1 MHPSSH
7 TRWCRRVVGFIAAC
21 CSLFASARSFAVD
34 YTWGSATTGGSW
46 SVTTNWSPN
55 GAPTSADTALLGD
68 ATANRTVFYN
78 AAASGTLTGLSFTQT
93 TTGVLNELQ
102 VQRAIRVTNA
112 VTLGASSGTAR
123 LLLLGT
129 AASITGTFS
138 GGVNVNSGGVLSLGL
153 FNPSGTSTVYTPNLN
168 GNVTVGGGLFELSA
182 LVAQGSATSN
192 ASTHTL
198 TGNLTMTSGT
208 VNFVNTGNADRRLTI
223 SGNISITGGSVTAA
237 ASGNSLQLNGA
248 TILFAPQTFESGKF
262 TISLQGLVDQTFTGS
277 TALGVVNI
285 RGTGVKTVSN
295 SQSISN
301 LQFIDGSTALNSRT
315 TLKLASNI
323 TSTNVPIGAGFSQNA
338 DANGNV
344 EFGIDADLYTL
355 DFSSA
360 GVWTPTKFN
369 ATGMPGQSG
378 TISNTIW
385 ALSGTAGTIKASGYN
400 FSTSG
405 STTLTTTVGPGLV
418 LVATGGTS
426 TNVLSGSGTIDPT
439 STFRFAGTTTV
450 SGTPAI
456 LSSDRAIG
464 NLEVTSGALR
474 LGNTF
479 TSMQN
484 VRVSG
489 GSLDLLSKSLTVPS
503 VQLTGGTITTGTLTS
518 SGPFDMQAGT
528 LAAALLGS
536 GSLAKTGTGTVV
548 LSGANGYSGTTTLAG
563 GVLSLGVAEIE
574 GTSGPLGTNTAAGAI
589 VLSGGTLQY
598 TASNQFDY
606 SSRFS
611 TAAGQ
616 RYNADTSGQAV
627 TWATALGSSGGS
639 LTKSGSGT
647 LTLTNANTYDGGTT
661 ITGGTLAI
669 GNGSTTGSVAGDITN
684 NAVLAFNRSD
694 SFTFGA
700 VISGSG
706 AVTKGGAGTLTLT
719 SANTYTG
726 STTVSGGTL
735 ALGDGGTAGSVAGPI
750 ALASTA
756 ALVVNRSNDLTLGEV
771 VSGTGSLTKQGAGTL
786 TLSAANTFVGTTTI
800 SAGTISLSGGN
811 NRLATGGTVSFS
823 GNAGLSVSGSQSL
836 GRVTLADNVSAAAGG
851 GGTLALT
858 GASFFVGGSGSNT
871 SQMLDASG
879 LASFS
884 SSNAAGSFKVGG
896 NNGSGVATGRFVL
909 PANAAITASSIG
921 VGTDPN
927 NFAVS
932 SGTLTL
938 GTTTTISAN
947 TITLGSSQSQ
957 GTIDYAAGTTNP
969 VLTIRAANGT
979 SPVANMTIG
988 TGVGYGL
995 TTTSRIDLSGG
1006 VNGTSTLDALVTNL
1020 VVGLNGR
1027 NSGGTTSA
1035 ILTGGLVMGGG
1046 TLTSGTITLGRTTSA
1061 GGTVPPSGTPVTT
1074 GSLSVSGGTVNVDT
1088 LFLGD
1093 QNWNLGTV
1101 NAVFRLAGG
1110 GTLNAGTIT
1119 TGTGAGSG
1127 TAVRTFQWSD
1137 GTIANRDAGTDL
1149 SIGSGIAFTLAS
1161 TGTHRFS
1168 IGAGRSGSVAS
1179 VLAGAGGT
1187 LEKTGDGTLTL
1198 SANNTYTGATSVK
1211 AGTLFVNGDQ
1221 STALGAFTVDLG
1233 ATLAGSG
1240 TIGGAVSILGGGI
1253 VAPGTS
1259 PGTLTVANTFS
1270 LADASILSFELA
1282 AQNTTIGGG
1291 INDLITGVT
1300 DLTLD
1305 GILNISATGDWTAVA
1320 DNTAWRLFNYSGTLV
1335 DNGLTLGSMPT
1346 LSAGQSFQI
1355 DTATAG
1361 QVNIVVVPEPAALA
1375 LAGLGIA
1382 AAAILRRRQK

>member
-7 TRWCRRVVGFIAAC
+7 TRWCHRVVGFIAAC

-138 GGVNVNSGGVLSLGL
+138 GGINVNSGGVLSLGL
-153 FNPSGTSTVYTPNLN
+153 YNPSGTSTVYVPSLS
-168 GNVTVGGGLFELSA
+168 GNVAVGGGLFELA
-182 LVAQGSATSN
+182 AG
-192 ASTHTL
+192 TL
-198 TGNLTMTSGT
+198 LGTGLATGNHTITGSLTMTSGT
-208 VNFVNTGNADRRLTI
+208 LFIDNSASRDRRLTVG
-223 SGNISITGGSVTAA
+223 GNLSVTGGSVLSNSGNVANNLILNGAVNTFAPQAFDAA
-237 ASGNSLQLNGA
+237 KIQISLQASGN
-248 TILFAPQTFESGKF
+248 QTFS
-262 TISLQGLVDQTFTGS
+262 GS
-277 TALGVVNI
+277 TVLGTLTP
-285 RGTGVKTVSN
+285 RGTGIKTLSN
-295 SQSISN
+295 TGTISS
-301 LQFIDGSTALNSRT
+301 LQFIDGSSSLGSRT
-315 TLKLASNI
+315 TLNLASNVAAA
-323 TSTNVPIGAGFSQNA
+323 NAPFGAAFSQSA
-338 DANGNV
+338 DSAGNV
-344 EFGIDADLYTL
+344 EFGIDADAYTL

-360 GVWTPTKFN
+360 GVWTPTKFA
-369 ATGMPGQSG
+369 ATGMTGQVG
-378 TISNTIW
+378 TISNTVW
-385 ALSGTAGTIKASGYN
+385 ALSGTAGRIRASGYN
-400 FSTSG
+400 FATSG
-405 STTLTTTVGPGLV
+405 TTTLTTTVGPGLV
-418 LVATGGTS
+418 LEATGATA
-426 TNVLSGSGTIDPT
+426 TNVLSGSGAIDPT
-439 STFRFAGTTTV
+439 STFRFTGTSTV
-450 SGTPAI
+450 PGTPAT

-474 LGNTF
+474 LGATF
-479 TSMQN
+479 TSMQH

-518 SGPFDMQAGT
+518 SGPFDVQAGS
-528 LAAALLGS
+528 LAAALLG
-536 GSLAKTGTGTVV
+536 TGTLTKSGPGLVV
-548 LSGANGYSGTTTLAG
+548 LSGANEYTGGTTIDSGTLQIGAGVAAGSITGDVAVNGGVLAFNRSDAITFGGGITGAGGIAVLGSGTTTLTGANDFSGGTTLSG
-563 GVLSLGVAEIE
+563 GVLGLGSANAIGST
-574 GTSGPLGTNTAAGAI
+574 GTIDFA
-589 VLSGGTLQY
+589 GGTLQSSAAN
-598 TASNQFDY
+598 TTDY
-606 SSRFS
+606 SARFS

-616 RYNADTSGQAV
+616 QYSLATNGQSV
-627 TWATALGSSGGS
+627 SLGTALASDGGS
-639 LTKSGSGT
+639 LTKNGLGT
-647 LTLTNANTYDGGTT
+647 LTLLQDATFAGTT
-661 ITGGTLAI
+661 T
-669 GNGSTTGSVAGDITN
+669 VN
-684 NAVLAFNRSD
+684 N
-694 SFTFGA
+694 
-700 VISGSG
+700 
-706 AVTKGGAGTLTLT
+706 
-719 SANTYTG
+719 
-726 STTVSGGTL
+726 GTL
-735 ALGDGGTAGSVAGPI
+735 ALGDGGSAGSVAGPI
-750 ALASTA
+750 ALANA
-756 ALVVNRSNDLTLGEV
+756 ASVVVNRSNDLTLGGV
-771 VSGTGSLTKQGAGTL
+771 ISGAGSLTKQGVGTL
-786 TLSAANTFVGTTTI
+786 TLTAANTFVGTTTI

-823 GNAGLSVSGSQSL
+823 GNAGLSVSGSQTL
-836 GRVTLADNVSAAAGG
+836 HRVTLADNVSAALAGSG
-851 GGTLALT
+851 SVTVT
-858 GASFFVGGSGSNT
+858 GATFFVGGTGTNT
-871 SQMLDASG
+871 SQTLDASG
-879 LASFS
+879 LTSLT
-884 SSNAAGSFKVGG
+884 SSNAAGTFKVGG
-896 NNGSGVATGRFVL
+896 NNMNGVATGRLML

-921 VGTDPN
+921 IGADSN
-927 NFAVS
+927 NIAVS

-988 TGVGYGL
+988 TSGGYGL
-995 TTTSRIDLSGG
+995 ATTSRIDLSGG
-1006 VNGTSTLDALVTNL
+1006 VTGASTLDALVTDL
-1020 VVGLNGR
+1020 VIGQSTRPTSL
-1027 NSGGTTSA
+1027 SGGSLN
-1035 ILTGGLVMGGG
+1035 ITGGLLMQTG
-1046 TLTSGTITLGRTTSA
+1046 TLTATTITLGQTLNNPTITAA
-1061 GGTVPPSGTPVTT
+1061 GQQIT
-1074 GSLSVSGGTVNVDT
+1074 GSLSLSGGTVNVGT
-1088 LFLGD
+1088 LSLAD
-1093 QNWNLGTV
+1093 QNWTGATV
-1101 NAVFRLAGG
+1101 AGIFRLDGG
-1110 GTLNAGTIT
+1110 GTLNAGTIAS
-1119 TGTGAGSG
+1119 GTGAGSG
-1127 TAVRTFQWSD
+1127 AAVRTFQWNN

-1149 SIGSGIAFTLAS
+1149 TIGSGIAFTLAS

-1198 SANNTYTGATSVK
+1198 SANNTYTGATAIA

-1221 STALGAFTVDLG
+1221 SAAVGAVTVDLG

-1253 VAPGTS
+1253 VAPGT
-1259 PGTLTVANTFS
+1259 LTVANSFS

-1305 GILNISATGDWTAVA
+1305 GILNISGTGDWTAVA

-1382 AAAILRRRQK
+1382 AAAILRCRRK